1 MNRRLYYM
9 LPDIP
14 SARAI
19 LDELLLKRIS
29 ESHLHFIARDGTLPQ
44 DMPDGNPFH
53 KTDLIHAMQMGMM
66 VGGLVGLIT
75 GGLITAFPPE
85 GLDLGAMTVLAC
97 GLGGALF
104 GTWASGM
111 NGAANPNSRL
121 APFMERIAQGQVL
134 LIVDLPARRVAEIEE
149 LLESR
154 HPEIKFGGQDA
165 HVPAFP

>member
-1 MNRRLYYM
+1 MKRRLYFV

-19 LDELLLKRIS
+19 LDELLLKRVNIRCM
-29 ESHLHFIARDGTLPQ
+29 HFIARDGSLPS
-44 DMPDGNPFH
+44 DMPDGNLFH
-53 KTDLIHAMQMGMM
+53 KTDLVHATQLGMM
-66 VGGLVGLIT
+66 AGGLLGLIVGGLIAFFPP
-75 GGLITAFPPE
+75 GGLDP
-85 GLDLGAMTVLAC
+85 GAMTVLAC

-111 NGAANPNSRL
+111 NGAANPNTRL
-121 APFMERIAQGQVL
+121 EPFRERIEQGQVL
-134 LIVDLPARRVAEIEE
+134 LIADIPAMRVREIED
-149 LLESR
+149 LIESR